1 MVVSTLA
8 GPSGSGLLQLLVLTS
23 NSEPANVNR
32 DGDDNLGVPRGLPRL
47 GIGVACLD
55 TFPLGPAVLEPD
67 FYLHLAEFE
76 GVGDL

>member
-32 DGDDNLGVPRGLPRL
+32 DGDDNLGVPRGLER
-47 GIGVACLD
+47 
-55 TFPLGPAVLEPD
+55 T
-67 FYLHLAEFE
+67 
-76 GVGDL
+76 